1 MTEFSRGFS
10 EEKLRLLI
18 AEVKRG
24 RGIAAAMGLW
34 RASGDDGKN
43 SGIEG
48 SRLLRLAFRND
59 TINLYYFGQSIAK
72 IGVSDSVP
80 WLSVH
85 YKYACPKKYDGTGEE
100 PPKNPYIRMS
110 AGQVSGDT
118 LLDPNGDPTSD
129 FRKTILG
136 WMREVREEVSESA
149 DPTGKKGYAGY
160 EKTLIEKILRN
171 PKNDKVIDL
180 EVGIPGLN
188 KRIDLAT
195 IEDLGGQ
202 PCVFFGEVKYF
213 RDGRMRKAEKNN
225 VRPTPE
231 VISGQLEPYGDWL
244 KGNKDAV
251 GKAYIRA
258 ACQMLQLWNATG
270 NAGDLPQAIR
280 QAAECKT
287 LAVCEA
293 PRLIVISSKA
303 EKEAEG
309 RTAYKSWPDH
319 RDILQTNFKQFPL
332 IEIDADCDKL
342 QLFPPPRI

>member
-10 EEKLRLLI
+10 EEKLQAILAELKRDRGLTAALRLWLP
-18 AEVKRG
+18 
-24 RGIAAAMGLW
+24 
-34 RASGDDGKN
+34 SGAKGSDDAPA
-43 SGIEG
+43 
-48 SRLLRLAFRND
+48 LRLAFRND

-72 IGVSDSVP
+72 IGVSHSVP

-85 YKYACPKKYDGTGEE
+85 YKYVFSDKYEGAVK
-100 PPKNPYIRMS
+100 PPPEKPYIRMN
-110 AGQVSGDT
+110 AGDAGGYT
-118 LLDPNGDPTSD
+118 LLDQNGDPTSD
-129 FRKTILG
+129 FRMTILG
-136 WMREVREEVSESA
+136 WMSRVKKEVSENA
-149 DPTGKKGYAGY
+149 KKTSDKTYAGY

-195 IEDLGGQ
+195 IEDLSGK

-213 RDGRMRKAEKNN
+213 RDGRMRKAVKDG
-225 VRPTPE
+225 VRPDPE
-231 VISGQLEPYGDWL
+231 VISGQLAPYGDWL

-251 GKAYIRA
+251 SKAYIRV
-258 ACQMLQLWNATG
+258 ACQTLQLWNATG
-270 NAGDLPQAIR
+270 NEGDLPQAIR

-287 LAVCEA
+287 LAGCEA

-309 RTAYKSWPDH
+309 RTAYKSWPEH
-319 RDILQTNFKQFPL
+319 REILETNFKQFPL
-332 IEIDADCDKL
+332 IEIDADTD
-342 QLFPPPRI
+342 QLTLATPV